1 MSQYRTIT
9 TNRRARRDYDIL
21 DTVEAGIVLTG
32 TEIKSLRANRANI
45 GDAYARPEG
54 GELWLHNLHISPY
67 DAGNSAN
74 HEPMRTRKLL
84 LHKDQIRRLSRD
96 VSEKGVHARAA
107 AHLPEAAPGQGG
119 AGAGEGTPAA
129 RQAPRH
135 NRPLPGAGGARGDRQ
150 PPLARCSGLRAVVH
164 RPRCN

>member
-45 GDAYARPEG
+45 GDAYARPED

-96 VSEKGVHARAA
+96 VSEKGFTLVPLRVYLKR
-107 AHLPEAAPGQGG
+107 HLAKVELA
-119 AGAGEGTPAA
+119 
-129 RQAPRH
+129 
-135 NRPLPGAGGARGDRQ
+135 LARGRRRHDKRRAIIDRYREQ
-150 PPLARCSGLRAVVH
+150 EAREAIGSR
-164 RPRCN
+164 R

>member
-1 MSQYRTIT
+1 MSQYRTIA

-21 DTVEAGIVLTG
+21 DTIEAGMVLTG

-84 LHKDQIRRLSRD
+84 LHKEQIRRLGRD
-96 VSEKGVHARAA
+96 VSEKGLTLVPLRIYLKR
-107 AHLPEAAPGQGG
+107 HLAKVELA
-119 AGAGEGTPAA
+119 
-129 RQAPRH
+129 
-135 NRPLPGAGGARGDRQ
+135 LARGRRRHDKRRAIIDRYREQ
-150 PPLARCSGLRAVVH
+150 EAREAIGSR
-164 RPRCN
+164 R

>member
-1 MSQYRTIT
+1 MSQYRTIA

-45 GDAYARPEG
+45 GDAYARPEN

-96 VSEKGVHARAA
+96 VSEKGFTLVPLRIYLKR
-107 AHLPEAAPGQGG
+107 HLAKVELA
-119 AGAGEGTPAA
+119 
-129 RQAPRH
+129 
-135 NRPLPGAGGARGDRQ
+135 LARGRRRHDKRRAIIDRYREQ
-150 PPLARCSGLRAVVH
+150 EAREAIGSR
-164 RPRCN
+164 R

>member
-45 GDAYARPEG
+45 GDAYARPEN

-74 HEPMRTRKLL
+74 HDPMRTRKLL

-96 VSEKGVHARAA
+96 VSEKGFTLVPLRIYLKRHLAKVELALAKGRRRHDKRRAIIDRYREQEAR
-107 AHLPEAAPGQGG
+107 EAIGS
-119 AGAGEGTPAA
+119 
-129 RQAPRH
+129 RR
-135 NRPLPGAGGARGDRQ
+135 
-150 PPLARCSGLRAVVH
+150 
-164 RPRCN
+164 